1 MKWAEAAAL
10 DLIDEAIQP
19 GGRLIRRPRASPV
32 ARPDATVELAAGA
45 RIDLELKRWGT
56 RLSEP
61 PRDTA
66 IVWVLERSRPELR
79 QRLREA
85 DENFVDPAGWVRLH
99 LPGLLVDRSD
109 LERVSRPPGAETR
122 NPFAD
127 RASRIPRTLFASASD
142 RTWSIQEL
150 AAAAD
155 VSLGTTSYAVTAL
168 ADRDLVEVSAVGK
181 EKRVRLRDRRTLVL
195 QWCAEYSWRR
205 NTAVAFDAPVGS
217 PLRFLERLPD
227 LLRMDRWALGLQAGA
242 TLVNPHAKWDTVH
255 IYMRERTAEELHV
268 VGNELGWHAADSGKV
283 VLLAP
288 YYTDSVWFGIRE
300 IDGLPVVSDLQLI
313 LDLWHYPVRGREQA
327 EMLLEHSMVTQS

>member
-10 DLIDEAIQP
+10 ELINEAIQP
-19 GGRLIRRPRASPV
+19 GGRLIRQPRGSLV
-32 ARPDATVELAAGA
+32 ARPDATVQLAAGT

-56 RLSEP
+56 PLP
-61 PRDTA
+61 QPAGDTA
-66 IVWVLERSRPELR
+66 IVWVLERSLPELR

-99 LPGLLVDRSD
+99 LPGLIVDRSD
-109 LERVSRPPGAETR
+109 LERVRRPPGSETR

-150 AAAAD
+150 AGEAD

-181 EKRVRLRDRRTLVL
+181 EKRVRVRDRRTLVL
-195 QWCAEYSWRR
+195 QWSAEYSWRR
-205 NTAVAFDAPVGS
+205 NTAVAFDVPEGS
-217 PLRFLERLPD
+217 PTRFLKRLPD
-227 LLRMDRWALGLQAGA
+227 LLGMDRWALSLQAGA
-242 TLVNPHAKWDTVH
+242 TLVDPHARWDTVH
-255 IYMRERTAEELHV
+255 IYMREATSEALHL
-268 VGNELGWHAADSGKV
+268 VGNELGWHPVDNGNV

-288 YYTDSVWFGIRE
+288 YYTDSVWFGSRE
-300 IDGLPVVSDLQLI
+300 IDGLPVVSNLQLI

-327 EMLLEHSMVTQS
+327 EMLLDRSMVAQS